1 MSGWRGW
8 IPGFKQ
14 NSRSSPIRNGSE
26 HNFKDFDGGARSS
39 ANYLSLEGLH
49 QKYII
54 LQEINQKYLLESSND
69 SINSNNKWDPN
80 RSTQTDRTNK
90 STEKLNKSTGSITSP
105 SRAGPNE
112 QKIKSDIIKLVDT
125 LRAIAEILIWGD
137 QNDGTVFEHFLEK
150 NIFSEFLA
158 VLQLNFDSPQKTEDV
173 SIQLL
178 QTLNILFENLKN
190 DTSFYFLLS
199 NNHVNEII
207 NHEFEFDNEEVLA
220 YYISFLKTLSL
231 RLNEN
236 TIHFFFNEHSNNYP
250 LYTAALK
257 FSNHSEFMVKIASRT
272 ITLNVFRLKC
282 EAATEY
288 ICNDTAEQFFQE
300 LIDQILVIYRKLETR
315 PSNKDEAV
323 NLLEEHQELW
333 KG

>member
-1 MSGWRGW
+1 MSWRGW

-14 NSRSSPIRNGSE
+14 NSRNSLSPVKNDS
-26 HNFKDFDGGARSS
+26 HNFDFQESE

-49 QKYII
+49 SKYLI
-54 LQEINQKYLLESSND
+54 LQGINKNYCLESSND
-69 SINSNNKWDPN
+69 SNLS
-80 RSTQTDRTNK
+80 S
-90 STEKLNKSTGSITSP
+90 GSIRSP
-105 SRAGPNE
+105 
-112 QKIKSDIIKLVDT
+112 QKPTISPVQSPKSKVNLTRIKSDISKLVDT

-137 QNDGTVFEHFLEK
+137 QNDSTVFEHFLEK
-150 NIFSEFLA
+150 NIFSEFLT
-158 VLQLNFDSPQKTEDV
+158 VLNLNFDSPQKTDV

-178 QTLNILFENLKN
+178 QTLNILFENLKK

-207 NHEFEFDNEEVLA
+207 NHDFDFSNEEILA

-231 RLNEN
+231 RLNEH

-250 LYTAALK
+250 LYSAALK
-257 FSNHSEFMVKIASRT
+257 FINHGEFMVKIASRT

-282 EAATEY
+282 NTATDF
-288 ICNDTAEQFFQE
+288 IINDTAEEFFDG
-300 LIDQILVIYRKLETR
+300 LIRQILGIFERLKEGNFQSKETV
-315 PSNKDEAV
+315 V

-333 KG
+333 

>member
-8 IPGFKQ
+8 IPGFRQ
-14 NSRSSPIRNGSE
+14 NSRSSLSPVRNGSIAGGSDN
-26 HNFKDFDGGARSS
+26 HNFNDYEKRSNS
-39 ANYLSLEGLH
+39 EYLSLEGLH
-49 QKYII
+49 SKYII
-54 LQEINQKYLLESSND
+54 LQEINKKYLLESSTE
-69 SINSNNKWDPN
+69 S
-80 RSTQTDRTNK
+80 NK
-90 STEKLNKSTGSITSP
+90 SLTLTPNKNLNKSSSSISSP
-105 SRAGPNE
+105 QKPNNE
-112 QKIKSDIIKLVDT
+112 NKIKSDISKLVDT

-158 VLQLNFDSPQKTEDV
+158 VLQLNFESPQKTDV

-207 NHEFEFDNEEVLA
+207 NHDFDFSNEEILA

-231 RLNEN
+231 RLNEH

-250 LYTAALK
+250 LYSAALN
-257 FSNHSEFMVKIASRT
+257 FISHPEFMVKIASRT
-272 ITLNVFRLKC
+272 ITLNVFRLQGC
-282 EAATEY
+282 EAAIEY
-288 ICNDTAEQFFQE
+288 ICNHTADQFFDE
-300 LIDQILVIYRKLETR
+300 LIGEILKLYRKLQER
-315 PSNKDEAV
+315 PGSKEEAI
-323 NLLEEHQELW
+323 NLLEEHQELQ
-333 KG
+333 KV